1 MHDFSDLE
9 PDQIRQQL
17 TRSSAATEDIPL
29 ELIQSDFDQAAVL
42 IPFFWEQGEWHL
54 LFIRRAS
61 HDDDYHAGQ
70 VAFAG
75 GKYESSDKNL
85 RDTALREAHEEIGIH
100 PGDVTILGQLNHHH
114 SISRFQITPIVG
126 HIPWPYDLT
135 LEQSEV
141 ARAFSIPLNWLAEPS
156 HHRMQQ
162 HQLRENES
170 FPVVYFDEYDGEV
183 LWGATA
189 RMTLSLISLLK

>member
-1 MHDFSDLE
+1 MHDFSHLK

-17 TRSSAATEDIPL
+17 TRPSLATEDIPVH
-29 ELIQSDFDQAAVL
+29 LIHSEFDQAAVL
-42 IPFFWEQGEWHL
+42 IPFLWEQGEWHL
-54 LFIRRAS
+54 LYIRRAS

-85 RDTALREAHEEIGIH
+85 EDTALREAHEEIGIH
-100 PGDVTILGQLNHHH
+100 PQDVTILGQLNHHH
-114 SISRFQITPIVG
+114 SISRFQITPVVG

-135 LEQSEV
+135 LERSEV
-141 ARAFSIPLNWLAEPS
+141 ARAFSIPLNWLADSS
-156 HHRMQQ
+156 HHRME
-162 HQLRENES
+162 HRQLREKGA
-170 FPVVYFDEYDGEV
+170 FPVVYFDEFDGEV

-189 RMTLSLISLLK
+189 RMTLSLISLLT